1 MLFQKLQGNK
11 PKIVKRKI
19 KQSQPKQSNSY
30 VTNPIVNNRSES
42 SEEAKADKNYNTVK
56 VVAKHQSA
64 TKKQDSEDE
73 YDEEY
78 DNEFDEDQQQEKE
91 QSEDEYA
98 EDDDFENDNPK
109 SEEDKHVEEERK
121 EKSSKQTSKTQF
133 VDDKDNSER
142 KDIKENK
149 RSNLNKTK
157 QENQHISKLQ
167 GATPKNNKSFH
178 STAIKSKPSE
188 KRVGTTIPK
197 SRRKEI
203 KGSLF
208 NARVS
213 TGGKGD
219 TRRDRDARKPS
230 HTKHSINRNKS
241 STASKQTRPHTY
253 GNKSLINKSDNIG
266 SLSQILPRGRSY
278 SKRRLSSKKDKRSR
292 SRTRSVQRKRPSKE
306 QEILITKTYDLSLD
320 IQKKSIHKKIS
331 YVNKDDRE

>member
-1 MLFQKLQGNK
+1 M
-11 PKIVKRKI
+11 
-19 KQSQPKQSNSY
+19 
-30 VTNPIVNNRSES
+30 TNPIVNNKSES

-73 YDEEY
+73 YDEDYE
-78 DNEFDEDQQQEKE
+78 NEFDEDNQQEKQ
-91 QSEDEYA
+91 QSDDEYA

-109 SEEDKHVEEERK
+109 SEEDKYAEEESK
-121 EKSSKQTSKTQF
+121 EKASKQISKTQIIQE
-133 VDDKDNSER
+133 KNKSER
-142 KDIKENK
+142 KDTKENK
-149 RSNLNKTK
+149 RANLNKTK
-157 QENQHISKLQ
+157 LENQNTSKLQ

-178 STAIKSKPSE
+178 STAIKSRPSE
-188 KRVGTTIPK
+188 KRVGTTVPK
-197 SRRKEI
+197 TRRKEI

-208 NARVS
+208 NSRVS
-213 TGGKGD
+213 TGGKGE
-219 TRRDRDARKPS
+219 TRRDRDIRKPS
-230 HTKHSINRNKS
+230 NTKHSVNRNKS

-278 SKRRLSSKKDKRSR
+278 SKKRLSSQKGKRSR

-306 QEILITKTYDLSLD
+306 QEILITKTYDLTLD

-331 YVNKDDRE
+331 YVNKDDCE